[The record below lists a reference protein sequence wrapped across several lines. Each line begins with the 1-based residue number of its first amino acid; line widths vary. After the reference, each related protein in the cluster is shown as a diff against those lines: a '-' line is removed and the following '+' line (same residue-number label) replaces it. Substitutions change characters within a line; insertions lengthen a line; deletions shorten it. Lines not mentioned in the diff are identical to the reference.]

1 MGGVGGCLGRHLQE
15 KRRKVSRLVSLD
27 AIDLQQG
34 SLMEHLSAK
43 ESNQGFVAK
52 TDVNLKNFR
61 LPDNATA
68 LVCHTQVDNK

>member
-15 KRRKVSRLVSLD
+15 KRRKASLD
-27 AIDLQQG
+27 AIDLQQR